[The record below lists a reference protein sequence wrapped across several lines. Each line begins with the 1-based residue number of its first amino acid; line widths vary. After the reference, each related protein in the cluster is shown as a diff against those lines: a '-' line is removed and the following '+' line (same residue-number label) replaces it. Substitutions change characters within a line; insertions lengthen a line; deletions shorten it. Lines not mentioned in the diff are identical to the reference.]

1 MRRLNQ
7 QHCPK
12 SGFANPSGILQHSLE
27 HWLKLTSPGVALIT
41 LRTSAVAASRSR
53 ASASSRVSCSTF
65 VSSPVARELR
75 RRTVFGALRR
85 FNVLRRCVFAALPP
99 ALSGRLIASPEAQDG
114 HRIGLRTRER
124 IKLLL
129 RAAQCPLWV
138 KSGHVQCTSR
148 CPLSAN
154 SGHRLIRLLHQRG

>member
-27 HWLKLTSPGVALIT
+27 HWLKLTGRGADNLED
-41 LRTSAVAASRSR
+41 LRSR
-53 ASASSRVSCSTF
+53 GFAL
-65 VSSPVARELR
+65 ARFGELAGQLLDICFLAGSEGTTTAYGFWR
-75 RRTVFGALRR
+75 IAALQRLTALR
-85 FNVLRRCVFAALPP
+85 FRCFAP